1 MLYIMNY
8 CLNINTKILEKYITN
23 NIDQYNFTFLDNM
36 KSILYNYNI
45 YYDIINTYEE
55 FKFKNIYNFIYNRI
69 LILNKLY
76 DINNLEKINIEL
88 YISKEKFNDLLLNY
102 INNDIIKSIIVIN
115 SIQQY
120 YKPLRNI

>member
-8 CLNINTKILEKYITN
+8 CLNINTKILEKNITN
-23 NIDQYNFTFLDNM
+23 NIEQYNFTFLDNI
-36 KSILYNYNI
+36 KSILYNYKI
-45 YYDIINTYEE
+45 YYDIINSYEE

-69 LILNKLY
+69 LILNTFYNIDKLQ
-76 DINNLEKINIEL
+76 KKNIEL
-88 YISKEKFNDLLLNY
+88 TISKEIFNDLLLNY
-102 INNDIIKSIIVIN
+102 INDDIIKSIIIIN

>member
-1 MLYIMNY
+1 MNY
-8 CLNINTKILEKYITN
+8 CLNINTNILEKNITN
-23 NIDQYNFTFLDNM
+23 NIDPYNFTFLDNM

-45 YYDIINTYEE
+45 FYDIINTYEE

-76 DINNLEKINIEL
+76 NIDKLKKIDIEL
-88 YISKEKFNDLLLNY
+88 TISKETFNDLLFNY
-102 INNDIIKSIIVIN
+102 INNDIIKSIIIIN

-120 YKPLRNI
+120 YKPLRNF